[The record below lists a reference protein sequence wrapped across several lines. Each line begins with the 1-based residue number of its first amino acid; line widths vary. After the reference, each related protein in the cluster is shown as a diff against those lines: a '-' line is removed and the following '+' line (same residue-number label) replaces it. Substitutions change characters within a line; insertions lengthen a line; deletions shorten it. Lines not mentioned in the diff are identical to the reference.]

1 MSCREV
7 ITLQL
12 GHYANF
18 VGSHIWNLQEA
29 CFSYKPNDKTIPLE
43 FAHDIFFREGRNP
56 KGNVTYTP
64 RLLIAD
70 LRGSLGNLKTTGC
83 LYDPPP
89 SSANEAI
96 AWSGKVTIHKAEP
109 ETKVPSGSRDKD
121 VQRFPA
127 DQDKDVCRVGHTSQL
142 NRQVES
148 KKEPV
153 QLWSE
158 FLGVQLHP
166 RTIHLIT
173 RYLHNNPDD
182 PFDLFGIGNQCVEDH
197 EWRNSFMDDVRWFA
211 EDCDSLQAF
220 NILLDGHDG
229 FTGLTSS
236 LLEILHDDYPNKSSI
251 CWPLF
256 QPLYNSINEGRVAV
270 DMAHRH
276 FNTVMCYHSLNRLS
290 SAFCPLSVS
299 SSHFQPFLRDFK
311 HLKFAGDL
319 IPYDTSGVL
328 GLAFDNL
335 MCALK
340 LKSQPLEVP
349 ELVGQ
354 LCSPSKKLCVLGMG
368 LPLGL
373 GELQLLADWT
383 QGSSLAMLT
392 PGARN
397 PAPSATNLAV
407 MRGCT
412 TNMVSKSPRR
422 VQDPSE
428 VLWRFAERV
437 CEGSIMWLRQVEN
450 PSRITLYG
458 FPDIFGP
465 FVTSTGLISCQARGP
480 QTGVDHIPSLT
491 CLQNGLA
498 ASDVVS
504 EVVQRGR
511 QLDLGRFHRCV
522 VAGTEPDLY
531 REALHS
537 VQELG
542 SS

>member
-1 MSCREV
+1 MPNREV

-43 FAHDIFFREGRNP
+43 FSHDTFFREGRNP

-70 LRGSLGNLKTTGC
+70 LQGSLGNLKATGC

-89 SSANEAI
+89 SSANEVI

-109 ETKVPSGSRDKD
+109 ERKVPGGSRDKD

-127 DQDKDVCRVGHTSQL
+127 DQDKDVCRVDPVHQSS
-142 NRQVES
+142 RQVES

-158 FLGVQLHP
+158 FLGVHLHP

-173 RYLHNNPDD
+173 RYLHDNPDD
-182 PFDLFGIGNQCVEDH
+182 PFDLFGIGNQCAEDP
-197 EWRNSFMDDVRWFA
+197 EWQNSFVDDVRWFA

-220 NILLDGHDG
+220 NILLDGHNG

-236 LLEILHDDYPNKSSI
+236 LLEILRDDYPNKSLV
-251 CWPLF
+251 CWPLY
-256 QPLYNSINEGRVAV
+256 QPLYNSINEGRVAL

-276 FNTVMCYHSLNRLS
+276 FNAVMCYHSLNRLS

-299 SSHFQPFLRDFK
+299 SSYFQPLLRDFK
-311 HLKFAGDL
+311 HLKLGSDL
-319 IPYDTSGVL
+319 LHYNTSGVL
-328 GLAFDNL
+328 GLALDNI

-349 ELVGQ
+349 ELFGQ

-392 PGARN
+392 PGARS
-397 PAPSATNLAV
+397 PAPSAMNLAV
-407 MRGCT
+407 MRGC
-412 TNMVSKSPRR
+412 NASMVSKFPRR

-437 CEGSIMWLRQVEN
+437 CEGSLMWLREVEN
-450 PSRITLYG
+450 PSRFVSHS

-465 FVTSTGLISCQARGP
+465 FVSSTGLISCQARGR
-480 QTGVDHIPSLT
+480 QTGVDYVPSVT

-498 ASDVVS
+498 ASDVVA
-504 EVVQRGR
+504 EVVQQGR
-511 QLDLGRFHRCV
+511 KLDLGRFHRCV
-522 VAGTEPDLY
+522 VAGTEPDMY
-531 REALHS
+531 REALHT

>member
-1 MSCREV
+1 MPSREV

-56 KGNVTYTP
+56 KGRVTYTP

-70 LRGSLGNLKTTGC
+70 LRGSLGNLKATGC
-83 LYDPPP
+83 LYDPAP
-89 SSANEAI
+89 SSANETI

-109 ETKVPSGSRDKD
+109 ERKVPSGSTDKD
-121 VQRFPA
+121 VQRFLA
-127 DQDKDVCRVGHTSQL
+127 DQDKDVCRADLAHQSSSQM
-142 NRQVES
+142 EA
-148 KKEPV
+148 KKEPI

-158 FLGVQLHP
+158 FLSVQLHP
-166 RTIHLIT
+166 RTIHLISH
-173 RYLHNNPDD
+173 YLHNNPDD
-182 PFDLFGIGNQCVEDH
+182 PFDLFGIGNQCVEDP
-197 EWRNSFMDDVRWFA
+197 EWQSSFTDDVRWFA

-220 NILLDGHDG
+220 NILLDGHNG
-229 FTGLTSS
+229 FTGLASS
-236 LLEILHDDYPNKSSI
+236 LLEALHDDYPNKAFV

-256 QPLYNSINEGRVAV
+256 QPHYNDVNEGRVAL

-276 FNTVMCYHSLNRLS
+276 FNVVMCYSSLNSLS
-290 SAFCPLSVS
+290 SAFCPLSVA
-299 SSHFQPFLRDFK
+299 SSHFQPPLQDFK
-311 HLKFAGDL
+311 HLKLADEML
-319 IPYDTSGVL
+319 PHYTSSVL
-328 GLAFDNL
+328 GLALDNM
-335 MCALK
+335 MCGLK
-340 LKSQPLEVP
+340 LKSQPLEIP
-349 ELVGQ
+349 ELFGQ
-354 LCSPSKKLCVLGMG
+354 LCSPSKRMCVLGTS

-373 GELQLLADWT
+373 GEHQLMADWA
-383 QGSSLAMLT
+383 QGCSLTMLT
-392 PGARN
+392 PGTRA
-397 PAPSATNLAV
+397 PAPSAMNLAIL
-407 MRGCT
+407 RGCA
-412 TNMVSKSPRR
+412 NDMVSRLPRR

-428 VLWRFAERV
+428 VLWRFADRA
-437 CEGSIMWLRQVEN
+437 CEGHLMWLRQVEN
-450 PSRITLYG
+450 PSRLTSHS

-465 FVTSTGLISCQARGP
+465 FVTPNGRISCQTRGSR
-480 QTGVDHIPSLT
+480 TGVDVVPSLT
-491 CLQNGLA
+491 CIQNGLA

-522 VAGTEPDLY
+522 SAGTEPDLY

-542 SS
+542 CR

>member
-1 MSCREV
+1 MPCREV

-29 CFSYKPNDKTIPLE
+29 CFSYKPNDKAIPLE
-43 FAHDIFFREGRNP
+43 FAHDIFFREGKNP

-127 DQDKDVCRVGHTSQL
+127 DQDKDVCRVGPTHQSS
-142 NRQVES
+142 RQVES
-148 KKEPV
+148 KKEPI

-158 FLGVQLHP
+158 FLSVQLHP
-166 RTIHLIT
+166 RTIHLT
-173 RYLHNNPDD
+173 ARYLHNNPDD

-220 NILLDGHDG
+220 NILLDGHNG
-229 FTGLTSS
+229 FTGLTYG
-236 LLEILHDDYPNKSSI
+236 LLEILRDDYPNKSFF

-276 FNTVMCYHSLNRLS
+276 FNTVMCYHSLNKLS

-299 SSHFQPFLRDFK
+299 SSHFQPLLRDFK

-319 IPYDTSGVL
+319 LPYDTSGVL
-328 GLAFDNL
+328 GLALDNL

-340 LKSQPLEVP
+340 LKSQPLEMP
-349 ELVGQ
+349 ELIGQ
-354 LCSPSKKLCVLGMG
+354 LCSPSKKLCALGMG

-392 PGARN
+392 PGACN
-397 PAPSATNLAV
+397 PAPSAMNLAV
-407 MRGCT
+407 VRGCT

-428 VLWRFAERV
+428 VLWRFAERI
-437 CEGSIMWLRQVEN
+437 CEGSLTWLRQVEN
-450 PSRITLYG
+450 PSRIGSYG

-465 FVTSTGLISCQARGP
+465 FVTSSGLISCQVRGA
-480 QTGVDHIPSLT
+480 QTGVDHVPSVT

>member
-70 LRGSLGNLKTTGC
+70 LRGSLGNLKTTGS

-109 ETKVPSGSRDKD
+109 ETKVPSGSSDKG

-127 DQDKDVCRVGHTSQL
+127 DQDKDVCRVGHTPQL

-173 RYLHNNPDD
+173 HYLHNNPDD

-220 NILLDGHDG
+220 NILLDGHNG

-299 SSHFQPFLRDFK
+299 ISHFQPFLRDFK
-311 HLKFAGDL
+311 HLQFAGDL
-319 IPYDTSGVL
+319 LPYDTSGVL
-328 GLAFDNL
+328 GLALDNL

-383 QGSSLAMLT
+383 QSSSLAMLT
-392 PGARN
+392 PGARY

-428 VLWRFAERV
+428 VVWRFAERV
-437 CEGSIMWLRQVEN
+437 CEGSITWLRQVEN

-465 FVTSTGLISCQARGP
+465 FVTSTGLISCQARGA
-480 QTGVDHIPSLT
+480 QTGVDHVPSLT

-504 EVVQRGR
+504 EVVHRGR
-511 QLDLGRFHRCV
+511 QLDLGRFHRCA